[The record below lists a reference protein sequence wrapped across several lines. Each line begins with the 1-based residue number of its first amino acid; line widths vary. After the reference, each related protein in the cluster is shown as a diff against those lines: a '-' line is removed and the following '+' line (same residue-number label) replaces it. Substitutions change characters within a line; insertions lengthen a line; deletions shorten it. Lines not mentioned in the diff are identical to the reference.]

1 MAQSPDLKLCGESPL
16 LEGILKWCHTQPRAK
31 DPAADIFFR
40 QINPAWIRRFVLRQ
54 AIYPWVREATGLETF
69 YPDELDAS
77 STPRS
82 LARHLAYRLEK
93 GSEPPT
99 RKPVIPFRD
108 GPVKEPTVFVLTCPR
123 SGSTLLRC
131 MLMGHPMLYAPPELH
146 LAQATTMKSRE
157 RNFTDA
163 GVEWKTLGL
172 AQTIAHLKGW
182 NKWQAFHYV
191 SQLTKRDLPIGEIYR
206 LLHQLSPKQILVD
219 KSPYLTSHISIL
231 QRIEEGFINPRYL
244 FITRH
249 PFSVLD
255 SMMNNRID
263 PPRPN
268 HGFKDA
274 ENVWLNANRN
284 VLDFFGQVPA
294 ARHLRFSFEDLMA
307 DTDQILRQITD
318 FLGIPYL
325 SEMQNIY
332 EEDRLQSGI
341 GCVNLPKRKWVEK
354 ELGKKWKHIHLPGP
368 LQEETRSLAA
378 SLGYTF
384 PQQSP

>member
-1 MAQSPDLKLCGESPL
+1 MSCPPNLKSGAELVL
-16 LEGILKWCHTQPRAK
+16 LGGILDWCRRQPDCRT
-31 DPAADIFFR
+31 PAPDTFFR
-40 QINPAWIRRFVLRQ
+40 HINPAWIRRFILRR
-54 AIYPWVREATGLETF
+54 AIEPWIREATGLATF

-77 STPRS
+77 STPRT
-82 LARHLAYRLEK
+82 LARHLAYRMEK
-93 GSEPPT
+93 RAEPPT
-99 RKPVIPFRD
+99 RKPAIPFRED
-108 GPVKEPTVFVLTCPR
+108 PVEEPTVFVLTCPR

-182 NKWQAFHYV
+182 NKWQAFHYA
-191 SQLTKRDLPIGEIYR
+191 SQLTKRDLPIREIYR
-206 LLHQLSPKQILVD
+206 LLHQLSPKPILVD

-231 QRIEEGFINPRYL
+231 QRIEADFINPRYL

-263 PPRPN
+263 PSRPK
-268 HGFKDA
+268 HRFKDA

-294 ARHLRFSFEDLMA
+294 ARCFRFSFEDLMA
-307 DTDQILRQITD
+307 DTDQTLRQITG

-354 ELGKKWKHIHLPGP
+354 ELGKKWKRIRLPGP
-368 LQEETRSLAA
+368 LREETLSLAA
-378 SLGYTF
+378 RLGYSF
-384 PQQSP
+384 PQPSP